1 MRLLPLQRGPVF
13 CALVFSALASLS
25 GNASAQVNLVANGSF
40 ETGSFASW
48 TQVGNTT
55 FNGVQCPGAALVP
68 QGSCDA
74 YFGPVGSLGGI
85 QQSIATVPG
94 AQYSIT
100 FAFSGDGGVPSQ
112 FLVAFGTQTLLN
124 LTNASTAT
132 TGFQTFTFGAL
143 ATGASTLLSFN
154 FRDDP
159 GSMELDNV
167 AVMQA
172 VPEPETYA
180 LMLAGIG
187 TLLGARRLRRR
198 GAKAR

>member
-48 TQVGNTT
+48 TQVGNST

-100 FAFSGDGGVPSQ
+100 FAFSGDGGLPSQ
-112 FLVAFGTQTLLN
+112 FLVAFGTQTLLGPR
-124 LTNASTAT
+124 
-132 TGFQTFTFGAL
+132 TG
-143 ATGASTLLSFN
+143 LLS
-154 FRDDP
+154 
-159 GSMELDNV
+159 
-167 AVMQA
+167 
-172 VPEPETYA
+172 
-180 LMLAGIG
+180 
-187 TLLGARRLRRR
+187 RR
-198 GAKAR
+198 GQHRREPAQSALEISDHPGTTADAPG